1 MKKYRVLVKEKK
13 NTPLV
18 MVFNFAADDFQQLA
32 MAINVFLSEYMD
44 DDTWE
49 VVGVIRLV
57 CMIDI
62 EEIYLN

>member
-1 MKKYRVLVKEKK
+1 MKKYRVSVKEKK
-13 NTPLV
+13 DRPSVTIL
-18 MVFNFAADDFQQLA
+18 NFATEGFQELA
-32 MAINVFLSEYMD
+32 IEISAFMSEYME

-49 VVGVIRLV
+49 VVAVTMLV

>member
-1 MKKYRVLVKEKK
+1 MNKYRVSVKEKK
-13 NTPLV
+13 DTPLV

-32 MAINVFLSEYMD
+32 YVINVFLSEYMD
-44 DDTWE
+44 DDTWD
-49 VVGVIRLV
+49 VVAVDRLV

>member
-1 MKKYRVLVKEKK
+1 MKKYRVSVKHKK
-13 NTPLV
+13 DTPSV

-32 MAINVFLSEYMD
+32 IAINVFLSEYMD
-44 DDTWE
+44 DDSWE
-49 VVGVIRLV
+49 VVGVSRLV